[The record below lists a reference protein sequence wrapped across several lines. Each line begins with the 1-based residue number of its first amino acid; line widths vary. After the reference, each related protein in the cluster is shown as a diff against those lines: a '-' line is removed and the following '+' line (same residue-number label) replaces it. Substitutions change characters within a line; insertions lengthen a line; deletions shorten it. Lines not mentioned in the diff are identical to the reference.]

1 MASYSVVSA
10 SHSGEILVPLVGLLT
25 LDTLWTEKVNS
36 LVLSAFLYTTSSCV
50 LGHREI
56 QALEVSCD
64 YEKNGCKWIGTVG
77 TLDKHKALCGY
88 AKVPCPKECWCN
100 DLLKKELDFHLR
112 NECLNRDYSC
122 EHCGMKDTYC
132 VIHSHYSECEK
143 KMVLCSNA
151 PLCHVFIERGKVAS
165 HLRESCDY
173 TEVYCKYASIG
184 CEEKRLRMHMKQ
196 HEENSEL
203 HLTMALDKIVELN
216 KFTLSPEKKQRSITF
231 KLNGF
236 SLKTGPH
243 RFQPFFTSPSGY
255 KINFFVYHNGE
266 GTHLSLFFEVLHG
279 PYDDA
284 LEWPLKA
291 NFTVELL
298 NQLADCNH
306 CVRNFKFDEDKDY
319 CNPGGQGYG
328 YDKFIPLSKL
338 SCDEIENTHYLKDD
352 VLYFRVTVDII
363 HQKPWL
369 DHTHT

>member
-1 MASYSVVSA
+1 M
-10 SHSGEILVPLVGLLT
+10 
-25 LDTLWTEKVNS
+25 
-36 LVLSAFLYTTSSCV
+36 
-50 LGHREI
+50 
-56 QALEVSCD
+56 
-64 YEKNGCKWIGTVG
+64 G

-88 AKVPCPKECWCN
+88 AEVPCPKECWYN

-112 NECLNRDYSC
+112 NECPNRDYSC
-122 EHCGMKDTYC
+122 EHCGMKDTYY
-132 VIHSHYSECEK
+132 VICSHYSKCEK

-151 PLCHVFIERGKVAS
+151 PLCRVFIERGKLAS

-184 CEEKRLRMHMKQ
+184 CEEKRLRKDMKQ

-243 RFQPFFTSPSGY
+243 HFQPFFTSPSGY
-255 KINFFVYHNGE
+255 KISFYVHPNGE
-266 GTHLSLFFEVLHG
+266 GTHLSLFFKVLHG
-279 PYDDA
+279 PYDDT

-291 NFTVELL
+291 NFTVEIL

-306 CVRNFKFDEDKDY
+306 YEGTVKFDDDEDY
-319 CNPGGQGYG
+319 CNPGGNFGYHG
-328 YDKFIPLSKL
+328 FIPLSKL
-338 SCDEIENTHYLKDD
+338 SCDEVKNIHYLKDD
-352 VLYFRVTVDII
+352 VLYFRVTANII
-363 HQKPWL
+363 LQKPWL